1 MKISHLID
9 NAIESLQDGV
19 DTISDKYNA
28 HVREQAIEKVNEK
41 IAENGIEIEQIKDED
56 YEAMVSDLSKDIK
69 EDYAKKASQG
79 LLMILGI
86 DFLIG

>member
-1 MKISHLID
+1 
-9 NAIESLQDGV
+9 
-19 DTISDKYNA
+19 
-28 HVREQAIEKVNEK
+28 
-41 IAENGIEIEQIKDED
+41 
-56 YEAMVSDLSKDIK
+56 MVSDLSKDIK